1 MGEDSPLEKVEE
13 IAIAV
18 EDADEGA
25 DLFED
30 LFGLDFEAE
39 WEIPSDDMR
48 VKSAELS
55 GTQIQM
61 LESTSPTGV
70 IAEFLEDQGEGI
82 HHICFQVK
90 YLEGLI
96 ERLREKDVKLIPEEP
111 IEIGDVSYIF
121 VHPKSAHGVMIE
133 LIEK

>member
-1 MGEDSPLEKVEE
+1 MSESSPLEKVEE

-25 DLFED
+25 GLFED
-30 LFGLDFEAE
+30 LFGLSFEAE

-48 VKSAELS
+48 VKSADLS

-61 LESTSPTGV
+61 LESINGKGV
-70 IAEFLEDQGEGI
+70 IADFLDSEGEGI
-82 HHICFQVK
+82 HHICFRVK
-90 YLEGLI
+90 HLDDLI
-96 ERLREKDVKLIPEEP
+96 ERLEEKDVKLVPKEP
-111 IEIGDVSYIF
+111 IEIGEVSYIF

>member
-1 MGEDSPLEKVEE
+1 MSEKSPLEKVEE

-25 DLFED
+25 GLFED
-30 LFGLDFEAE
+30 LFGLSFEAE

-48 VKSAELS
+48 VKSADLS

-61 LESTSPTGV
+61 LESIKGKGV
-70 IAEFLEDQGEGI
+70 IADFLDSEGEGI
-82 HHICFQVK
+82 HHICFRVK
-90 YLEGLI
+90 HLDDLI
-96 ERLREKDVKLIPEEP
+96 ERLEENDVKLVPKEP

>member
-1 MGEDSPLEKVEE
+1 MGEVSPLEKVEE

-18 EDADEGA
+18 EDADESA
-25 DLFED
+25 DFFED
-30 LFGLDFEAE
+30 LFGLSFEAE

-48 VKSAELS
+48 VKSANLS

-61 LESTSPTGV
+61 LEPTSSGGV
-70 IAEFLEDQGEGI
+70 IAKFLENKGEGI
-82 HHICFQVK
+82 HHICFKVK
-90 YLEGLI
+90 NLDDLV
-96 ERLREKDVKLIPEEP
+96 ERLEDKDVTLIPEEP